1 MLPRRPN
8 PFTSFEGC
16 LLSQTLWGVLVMAG
30 LFGGAMV
37 GRELGGDMQST
48 TLGALLGTFLLA
60 FTPWRRWLA
69 AWLRRRREPRADD
82 DGPATGGQA

>member
-1 MLPRRPN
+1 MIPQRPN

-16 LLSQTLWGVLVMAG
+16 LLSQTLWGLLVMVG

-37 GRELGGDMQST
+37 GKELGDDLQST
-48 TLGALLGTFLLA
+48 SLGAITGVYLLG

-69 AWLRRRREPRADD
+69 AWLRRRQQPTDNAGPGEP
-82 DGPATGGQA
+82 PSP